1 MVMQQFVLRLYYVYV
16 YHHRYQ
22 FIVLFNVAK
31 HAVCTGHVDLID
43 TSALWEYV
51 RILAVPSVKRKMIR
65 LFTLSLND
73 VLLCFFRK
81 ISLEILLFHWIR

>member
-1 MVMQQFVLRLYYVYV
+1 MQQFVLRLYYVYV

-51 RILAVPSVKRKMIR
+51 RIVKRKTIQLYILM
-65 LFTLSLND
+65 LSA
-73 VLLCFFRK
+73 VL
-81 ISLEILLFHWIR
+81 